1 MIKCCFQLVFPA
13 VFTLSLPRR
22 VADSNASVC
31 LVSCSLLS
39 FVLAYLLTSWT
50 YLGRFRVHIPQNAL
64 NCVQIQLYTS
74 KSEILWTFLLCP
86 WLLAASVILL
96 NISFGALLRVLC
108 MHFCA
113 PSLPHYFQW
122 HVCSLELSPASW
134 FLLLCLSLYFG
145 MESSRLYIMPLVPVV
160 FGQRLTCFRS
170 HYCYGCRHGGRCH
183 CCHSFVADIF
193 YHCSLWLLL
202 GTQWQC

>member
-74 KSEILWTFLLCP
+74 KSEILRTFLLCP

-96 NISFGALLRVLC
+96 NISIWCFAESTMHALLCSLT
-108 MHFCA
+108 
-113 PSLPHYFQW
+113 PSLFPMA
-122 HVCSLELSPASW
+122 C
-134 FLLLCLSLYFG
+134 
-145 MESSRLYIMPLVPVV
+145 
-160 FGQRLTCFRS
+160 
-170 HYCYGCRHGGRCH
+170 
-183 CCHSFVADIF
+183 
-193 YHCSLWLLL
+193 
-202 GTQWQC
+202 